1 MTGIPS
7 YAAFLVVFVVVP
19 IAVLVRR
26 GRRERRRHA
35 AVATGLMVA
44 AALVYTIPWDNYLI
58 GQGVWWYGE
67 GAVTFR
73 IWLAPVEEYLFI
85 ALQPVLAARWCY
97 HRGWADAGRAA
108 GVGDTPTTDVTTDGG
123 YVTTPVPHETATMA
137 APRVGGA
144 LGWLAVAAAG
154 LWAAVSGEAF
164 YLGAILAWAA
174 PVLALQW
181 AIGGGFLWTIRRR
194 LAVLVAVPTV
204 YLWAADWLAIR
215 LGIWVISPTHTV
227 GVGLFGL
234 PVEEM
239 TFFLVTNLLVVQG
252 IVLFHRVVARWR

>member
-1 MTGIPS
+1 MTSIPS
-7 YAAFLVVFVVVP
+7 YAALLVVFVAVP

-44 AALVYTIPWDNYLI
+44 AALVYTTPWDNYLI
-58 GQGVWWYGE
+58 GQGVWWYGD
-67 GAVTFR
+67 GAVTVR
-73 IWLAPVEEYLFI
+73 IWLAPIEEYLFI
-85 ALQPVLAARWCY
+85 ALQPVLAALWCY
-97 HRGWADAGRAA
+97 HRGWADAGTAGNDPAA
-108 GVGDTPTTDVTTDGG
+108 ADVTTDGG
-123 YVTTPVPHETATMA
+123 YATTTVPRDTPTMA
-137 APRVGGA
+137 FPRVAGA
-144 LGWLAVAAAG
+144 LAWFAVAG
-154 LWAAVSGEAF
+154 LGGWALISGRAY

-194 LAVLVAVPTV
+194 LALLVVVPTT
-204 YLWAADWLAIR
+204 YLWAVDWLAIE
-215 LGIWVISPTHTV
+215 LGIWVISPTHTI
-227 GVGLFGL
+227 GVDPLGL

-252 IVLFHRVVARWR
+252 IVLFHRVVERWR

>member
-1 MTGIPS
+1 MTSIPS
-7 YAAFLVVFVVVP
+7 YAAFLVVFVVAP

-35 AVATGLMVA
+35 SVATGLMVA

-58 GQGVWWYGE
+58 GQGVWWYGD
-67 GAVTFR
+67 GAVTAR

-85 ALQPVLAARWCY
+85 ALQPVLAALWCY
-97 HRGWADAGRAA
+97 HRGWADAGTAPHEPPP
-108 GVGDTPTTDVTTDGG
+108 GDVTTDGG
-123 YVTTPVPHETATMA
+123 YVTTPVPRVTATMA
-137 APRVGGA
+137 FPRVGGA
-144 LGWLAVAAAG
+144 LAWLAVAALG
-154 LWAAVSGEAF
+154 LWAVLSGEAY

-234 PVEEM
+234 PIEEM

-252 IVLFHRVVARWR
+252 IVLFHRVVERWR